1 MIDDIFGP
9 FFLERASEAYGG
21 RIENETNRDEPN
33 AGKQKDAD
41 GDPYLSCVRM
51 RGTHPITALLRTDW
65 NDEAHGAPR
74 PCCTTCFKCL
84 IVFRLFFFA
93 APGSDSAPSKD
104 PDPCDCDVIN
114 TNLRT

>member
-9 FFLERASEAYGG
+9 FFLERASEKAYWG

-41 GDPYLSCVRM
+41 RDPYLSCVRM
-51 RGTHPITALLRTDW
+51 GGTHPITALLRTDW

-74 PCCTTCFKCL
+74 PYCTTCFKCL
-84 IVFRLFFFA
+84 IVFPFFVPLRL
-93 APGSDSAPSKD
+93 APIRHHVRILTL
-104 PDPCDCDVIN
+104 VIA
-114 TNLRT
+114 TLSIRI

>member
-9 FFLERASEAYGG
+9 FFLERASEAYWG

-41 GDPYLSCVRM
+41 RDPYLSCVRM
-51 RGTHPITALLRTDW
+51 GGTHPITALLRTDW

-84 IVFRLFFFA
+84 IVFPFFFPLRL
-93 APGSDSAPSKD
+93 APIRHHVMILTL
-104 PDPCDCDVIN
+104 VIA
-114 TNLRT
+114 TLSIRI